1 MDKLPLASPP
11 CGSVRGST
19 ISTSAGVA
27 VNAYKGI
34 PYAAAPIGPLRWR
47 APAPAPT
54 WSGVRDTMAFGPD
67 LPQAPN
73 ARLRGPSQ
81 NEDCLYLNVWA
92 PASAAT
98 GSLPVMVWIHGG
110 GFVGGS
116 GSDLRSDGAAMAAQG
131 VVVVSFNYRSG
142 LFGFLAHPALS
153 AESDHGVSGNYGLLD
168 QIAALA
174 WVRDNIAAFGGNP
187 RRVTAFG
194 VSAGSASISLLLT
207 SAQAS
212 GLFHQAILHSPGAC
226 RPLATLQ
233 QAEQAG
239 LALGQDIAAL
249 RQLGASELFQ
259 KTGLLAPKV
268 RGLTTPRVLR
278 PIRDGWLLKQ
288 DEREVFK
295 AGQLHPMPLIVG
307 SNADEGSLLTASWPI
322 DTLDQYRD
330 MVQTNFGKAA
340 TEVFALYPAQGGQQ
354 ARQRV
359 GEIFADTQFNY
370 GTRLLA
376 QSMARLEPKTWR
388 YLFKRRRPH
397 QTDGP
402 HHGEEVAH
410 VFGNVSA
417 AAPGETADHDAI
429 DEAVSA
435 SLMSAWVSFARS
447 GNPNGAIKVDHA
459 GNAGAHLSSQS
470 GQAPFSWPPYDA
482 ARDTYACFADTQTVE
497 RQWRQ
502 AQLDF
507 LDRFYDEA
515 G

>member
-1 MDKLPLASPP
+1 MNPPALASPP
-11 CGSVRGST
+11 SGAVRGSL
-19 ISTSAGVA
+19 IHAKSGAAIHV
-27 VNAYKGI
+27 YQGI
-34 PYAAAPIGPLRWR
+34 PYAAAPLGPLRWR
-47 APAPAPT
+47 APAPLPA
-54 WSGVRDTMAFGPD
+54 WSGVRDALSFGPD
-67 LPQAPN
+67 LPQTPN
-73 ARLRGPSQ
+73 ARLRGPAQS
-81 NEDCLYLNVWA
+81 EDCLHLNIWA
-92 PASAAT
+92 PANAT
-98 GSLPVMVWIHGG
+98 AGSLPVMVWVHGG

-153 AESDHGVSGNYGLLD
+153 AESSQGVSGNYGLLD
-168 QIAALA
+168 QMAALT
-174 WVRDNIAAFGGNP
+174 WVRNNIAAFGGNP
-187 RRVTAFG
+187 RQVTAFG

-207 SAQAS
+207 CDQAA

-239 LALGQDIAAL
+239 LALGPDIEAL
-249 RQLGASELFQ
+249 RQLTGTELFQ

-278 PIRDGWLLKQ
+278 PILDSWLLKQ
-288 DEREVFK
+288 NERDAFK
-295 AGQLHPMPLIVG
+295 AGQLQRMPLIVG

-330 MVQTNFGKAA
+330 MVQANFGAA
-340 TEVFALYPAQGGQQ
+340 ANEVFALYPAQDGSQ
-354 ARQRV
+354 ARLRV

-376 QSMARLEPKTWR
+376 QTMARFEPKTWR
-388 YLFKRRRPH
+388 YLFMRRRPG

-410 VFGNVSA
+410 VFGNVRA
-417 AAPGETADHDAI
+417 APPGETADLDET

-435 SLMSAWVSFARS
+435 AMMTAWVSFARC
-447 GNPNGAIKVDHA
+447 GDPKG
-459 GNAGAHLSSQS
+459 GP
-470 GQAPFSWPPYDA
+470 APGSPVAASMCWPAYDPA
-482 ARDTYACFADTQTVE
+482 SDNYACFADAQTQAE
-497 RQWRQ
+497 QWRQ
-502 AQLDF
+502 PQLDF
-507 LDRFYDEA
+507 LDWFYAKA

>member
-1 MDKLPLASPP
+1 METLPQQSPP
-11 CGSVRGST
+11 CGAVRGRVIQT
-19 ISTSAGVA
+19 KAGREVHG
-27 VNAYKGI
+27 YKGI
-34 PYAAAPIGPLRWR
+34 PYAAPPVGPLRWR
-47 APAPAPT
+47 PPALMPA
-54 WSGVRDTMAFGPD
+54 WSGVRDALDFSAD
-67 LPQAPN
+67 LPQTPN
-73 ARLRGPSQ
+73 ARLRGPAQS
-81 NEDCLYLNVWA
+81 EDCLTLNIWA
-92 PASAAT
+92 PAHAT
-98 GSLPVMVWIHGG
+98 PGSLPVMVWVHGG

-142 LFGFLAHPALS
+142 LFGFLAHPQLS
-153 AESDHGVSGNYGLLD
+153 AESSHGVSGNYGLLD
-168 QIAALA
+168 QMAAFQ
-174 WVRDNIAAFGGNP
+174 WVRDNIAVFGGNP
-187 RRVTAFG
+187 RLVTAFG

-207 SAQAS
+207 CGQTV
-212 GLFHQAILHSPGAC
+212 GLFQQAILHSPGAC
-226 RPLATLQ
+226 RPLATLA

-239 LALGQDIAAL
+239 LALGPDINLL
-249 RQLGASELFQ
+249 RQLSDTALFQ

-288 DEREVFK
+288 NERDAFK
-295 AGQLHPMPLIVG
+295 AGQLHAMPLIVG

-330 MVQTNFGKAA
+330 MVSTNFGAA
-340 TEVFALYPAQGGQQ
+340 AAEVFALYPATDGAQ
-354 ARQRV
+354 ARTRV

-376 QSMARLEPKTWR
+376 QTMAGLEANTWR
-388 YLFKRRRPH
+388 YLFTRRRPH

-417 AAPGETADHDAI
+417 AAPGESADFDAT

-435 SLMSAWVSFARS
+435 AMMAAWVSFAQC
-447 GNPNGAIKVDHA
+447 GDPNG
-459 GNAGAHLSSQS
+459 
-470 GQAPFSWPPYDA
+470 DA
-482 ARDTYACFADTQTVE
+482 APGSPIAASMRWPAYDPARDNFACFADTQTQGH
-497 RQWRQ
+497 QWRQ

-507 LDRFYDEA
+507 LDKFYAAA